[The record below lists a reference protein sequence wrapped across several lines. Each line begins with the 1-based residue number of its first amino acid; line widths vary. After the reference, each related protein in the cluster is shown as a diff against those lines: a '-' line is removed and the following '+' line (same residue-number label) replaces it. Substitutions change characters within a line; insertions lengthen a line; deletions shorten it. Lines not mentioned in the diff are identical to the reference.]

1 MLMTFRKTAM
11 TRKDFQNRVESF
23 LIGAMGEYCKAQVAN
38 ANAYSSYFQ
47 RWQNEV
53 DRLLFVELSF
63 FIGCTKTSFDKRKL
77 ITKVIARYDSADD
90 FRASLLTAKKLVA
103 TRYLKQPYA
112 DLMLPEVEPSRNAF
126 WLMVSEAVELAL
138 EEL

>member
-1 MLMTFRKTAM
+1 MTFRKTAM
-11 TRKDFQNRVESF
+11 TQKDFQNRVESF

-38 ANAYSSYFQ
+38 ANAHSSLFQ

-53 DRLLFVELSF
+53 DRLLFVELTF
-63 FIGCTKTSFDKRKL
+63 FIGCTKTPFNKR
-77 ITKVIARYDSADD
+77 KVIAKAIAKYDSVDD
-90 FRASLLTAKKLVA
+90 FRSALRTARKLVGM
-103 TRYLKQPYA
+103 RYLKQPYA
-112 DLMLPEVEPSRNAF
+112 DLKLPDVETSRNAF